1 MIRRPPRSTLF
12 PYTTLF
18 RSTVYRRHF
27 SLLVQL
33 GVVALW
39 LPVALTIYLQLSG
52 GPQLHPV
59 LYAVTLLIQYF
70 ASLLLTAGAARVISD
85 SYPGHPPRLHD
96 ALSLGCSKIWPLFV
110 VGIGDAVVGFVWMLG
125 PRGVPARLVPVLGK
139 GGAGS
144 SAPFSGRG

>member
-70 ASLLLTAGAARVISD
+70 ASLLLTAGDRKSTRLNSSHSQIS
-85 SYPGHPPRLHD
+85 Y
-96 ALSLGCSKIWPLFV
+96 
-110 VGIGDAVVGFVWMLG
+110 AVFCL
-125 PRGVPARLVPVLGK
+125 K
-139 GGAGS
+139 KKK
-144 SAPFSGRG
+144 